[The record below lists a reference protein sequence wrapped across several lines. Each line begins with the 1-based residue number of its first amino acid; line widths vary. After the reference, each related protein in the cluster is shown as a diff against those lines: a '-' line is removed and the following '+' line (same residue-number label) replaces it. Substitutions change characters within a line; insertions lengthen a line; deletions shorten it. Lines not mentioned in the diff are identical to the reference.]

1 MTQVVLMKKQ
11 TPSQSSVLV
20 GSEAENPLPTSS
32 HRSWEEIAGLSW
44 LFIED
49 NDKYQID
56 TI

>member
-49 NDKYQID
+49 NDKYQMDI
-56 TI
+56 I